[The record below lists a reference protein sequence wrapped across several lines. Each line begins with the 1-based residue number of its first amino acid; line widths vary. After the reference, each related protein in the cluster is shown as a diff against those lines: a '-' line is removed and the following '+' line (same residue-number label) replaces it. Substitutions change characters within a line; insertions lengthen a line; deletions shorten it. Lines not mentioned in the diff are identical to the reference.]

1 MTADEKM
8 EQEETGKG
16 YVRAEKLGQIL
27 GISQRHV
34 QRLRADGALVTEKT
48 AWGMRYHLMKSLVA
62 CVKYYMSRQD
72 AQSEKQRA
80 QTAEADYKENRAALL
95 KIELRKRK
103 GEVHE
108 ARHVRELI
116 NGMILDT
123 KATMLAIVN
132 RAAHDL
138 ILCKTEN
145 EVATVLRGHICEAL
159 QEMTTHEY
167 DPEKFRAMVDDD
179 GDINADLTKDD
190 DEEE

>member
-1 MTADEKM
+1 MTAEEKM
-8 EQEETGKG
+8 EQDEIGKG

-48 AWGMRYHLMKSLVA
+48 AWGMRYNLVKSLIA

-80 QTAEADYKENRAALL
+80 QTAEADYKENKAELL

-108 ARHVRELI
+108 ARHVKELI
-116 NGMILDT
+116 NGMILDA

-138 ILCKTEN
+138 LMCQTEN
-145 EVATVLRGHICEAL
+145 EVAAVLRGHICEAL
-159 QEMTTHEY
+159 QEMTTHQY

-179 GDINADLTKDD
+179 GDINADLTEED
-190 DEEE
+190 DEQ

>member
-1 MTADEKM
+1 MTAEEKM
-8 EQEETGKG
+8 EQDEIGKG

-48 AWGMRYHLMKSLVA
+48 AWGMRYNLVKSLIA

-80 QTAEADYKENRAALL
+80 QTAEADYKENKAELL

-108 ARHVRELI
+108 SRHVKELI
-116 NGMILDT
+116 NGMILDA

-138 ILCKTEN
+138 LMCQTEN
-145 EVATVLRGHICEAL
+145 EVAAVLRGHICEAL
-159 QEMTTHEY
+159 QEMTTHQY

-179 GDINADLTKDD
+179 GDINADLTEED
-190 DEEE
+190 DEQ